1 MPRKAPSRRRN
12 HVAGR
17 GLRTGLFKAPSQSGG
32 SVSKLR
38 SSPFVSDQ
46 SDEGIRISRL
56 PFVIRQ
62 SIGRR
67 IVDRRQEIACGIET
81 SELDDYCI
89 VTTTRRVLTV
99 AAMDRVI

>member
-12 HVAGR
+12 YVAGR
-17 GLRTGLFKAPSQSGG
+17 GLRTGLLKAPSQSGG
-32 SVSKLR
+32 SVSKL
-38 SSPFVSDQ
+38 PFVSDQ

-67 IVDRRQEIACGIET
+67 IVGRRQEIARGIET